1 MNNSNPYEQLG
12 VREDASFEEIQR
24 ARKRL
29 QEQYS
34 NNPQV
39 LESIEIAYDAII
51 MQRLRLRQEG
61 KIKVPDQI
69 RFPEKMQENRNSNI
83 PPLVESINVPNFP
96 ISLGGFCAPNS
107 PKSLLISGL
116 IFLVLIFW
124 GFFSATGE
132 NLPLLLTGGV
142 ATCFVF
148 LFDKT
153 RLFWR
158 SVAVTFI
165 AFIASIT
172 LGYLLFHLI
181 ANTGLQLGLAADNF
195 ATLFTLLSLWL
206 VGNFLR

>member
-1 MNNSNPYEQLG
+1 MNNLNPYEQLG

-69 RFPEKMQENRNSNI
+69 RFPEKMQENRNI
-83 PPLVESINVPNFP
+83 PPLVEPINVPSFP
-96 ISLGGFCAPNS
+96 VFLRELWEPSSGRN
-107 PKSLLISGL
+107 LLISGL
-116 IFLVLIFW
+116 IFLVLIYSAFS
-124 GFFSATGE
+124 SATGE
-132 NLPLLLTGGV
+132 NLPLFLTGGV
-142 ATCFVF
+142 AACLVF
-148 LFDKT
+148 LFLKT

-158 SVAVTFI
+158 AFFVTFI
-165 AFIASIT
+165 SFIASVAG
-172 LGYLLFHLI
+172 GYLLFHLI
-181 ANTGLQLGLAADNF
+181 ANTGLQLGISADAF
-195 ATLFTLLSLWL
+195 ATLFTLVTMWF